1 MATVAL
7 DDGSFKLRLS
17 EGENRVLVS
26 RLPPDLIVKSIM
38 FGEID
43 ATKTPLN
50 INASTLSKEMIVTL
64 EAVAPE
70 SLPAVSAKASLT
82 P

>member
-1 MATVAL
+1 
-7 DDGSFKLRLS
+7 
-17 EGENRVLVS
+17 
-26 RLPPDLIVKSIM
+26 LPADFVVKSIT

-43 ATKTPLN
+43 VTKTPLN
-50 INASTLSKEMIVTL
+50 IDASTLSRAMIVTL
-64 EAVAPE
+64 EPVAPE